1 MISKLKALVAII
13 VLVVIQQAQAVRIA
27 DITRLDGQRENTLTG
42 IGLVFGLKGTGD
54 GGKYLPAMKPLAVML
69 EKFSNSTGVFD
80 LAQVKNVAI
89 VSITATVPA
98 TGVRQGDQLDIYVTS
113 IGAASSLKG
122 GRLFVSPMTGPS
134 PGGGVFALATGGVVI
149 EDDSVPTTGI
159 IRSGATMEVDLPVD
173 PVKNGRFIL
182 IIDDP
187 AASWGMTS
195 LIAKVINDNEDGSI
209 LAVAID
215 AKTVVVMIPQ
225 SELARPDSF
234 IARVMNLQLPRVMTE
249 ARVTINE
256 RTDTMII
263 SGDVEISPV
272 IISHAGLTITTVNP
286 KPTPTMRSP
295 DIQQNE
301 FVAMDPQST
310 GGAKLQDLL
319 SALDQLKVPAQDR
332 IEIIKELHRIG
343 KLHAKLIIE

>member
-1 MISKLKALVAII
+1 MISKLSTLIVVVIALVA
-13 VLVVIQQAQAVRIA
+13 QPASAVRIA

-42 IGLVFGLKGTGD
+42 IGLVFGLKSTGD
-54 GGKYLPAMKPLAVML
+54 GGKYMPAMRPLAQML
-69 EKFSNSTGVFD
+69 EKFSNSATIFE
-80 LAQVKNVAI
+80 LSQAKNIAI
-89 VSITATVPA
+89 VSITARVPA
-98 TGVRQGDQLDIYVTS
+98 TGARSGDQLDVYVTS

-122 GRLFVSPMTGPS
+122 GRLFVSPMTGPM
-134 PGGGVFALATGGVVI
+134 PGGGVFALADGAVVI
-149 EDDSVPTTGI
+149 EDESVPTTGV

-173 PVKNGRFIL
+173 PVKNGQFRL

-187 AASWGMTS
+187 SASWGMSS
-195 LIAKVINDNEDGSI
+195 LIAKVVNDNEDGTP

-215 AKTVVVMIPQ
+215 AKNVVVMIPPA
-225 SELARPDSF
+225 ELERPDSF
-234 IARVMNLQLPRVMTE
+234 IARVMSLQLPRVTTE

-256 RTDTMII
+256 RTGTMII

-272 IISHAGLTITTVNP
+272 IISHAGLTITTIVP
-286 KPTPTMRSP
+286 PPVASSRSP
-295 DIQQNE
+295 EVNQSN
-301 FVAMDPQST
+301 FVGLDPQSS

-319 SALDQLKVPAQDR
+319 SALDQLKVPATDR